1 MLKEQLVKFKTF
13 LTECKRVFKVTKKP
27 SMDEFK
33 TIVKISGIGIAIIGF
48 LGFMIQI
55 IWRLA
60 KP

>member
-1 MLKEQLVKFKTF
+1 MLKEQFIKFKTF

-27 SMDEFK
+27 SMTEFK

>member
-1 MLKEQLVKFKTF
+1 MLKEQFVRFKTF
-13 LTECKRVFKVTKKP
+13 ITECKRVFKVTKKP
-27 SMDEFK
+27 SMVEFK